1 MSHYTP
7 HDHSFICPWCGFTPE
22 SMEHSAH
29 ARTHCPS
36 CLDGVHAVDPHA
48 PDDSACLGKTIVIA
62 IAPSRSGGWN
72 LIHRCTACDELRA
85 HPVRE
90 DDNRYILIR
99 TAIGPMSNPPFPLG
113 MLDRP

>member
-1 MSHYTP
+1 MSNHTP
-7 HDHSFICPWCGFTPE
+7 HNHSFTCPWCSFTLE
-22 SMEHSAH
+22 SIEHSTD

-36 CLDGVHAVDPHA
+36 CLDGVHTDALH
-48 PDDSACLGKTIVIA
+48 DSTISDCLGRMVVIA

-72 LIHRCTACDELRA
+72 LIHRCTACDELSA
-85 HPVRE
+85 HPVRD

-99 TAIGPMSNPPFPLG
+99 TAIGPMSNPPFPLD